1 MAALRDYLALRQS
14 QSANISKPLLSGNE
28 IMALVP
34 ELAQGTGFI
43 RSVVSTLLE
52 LQDACEVTT
61 EEQARSA
68 VMAWK
73 MRHLHEYL

>member
-1 MAALRDYLALRQS
+1 
-14 QSANISKPLLSGNE
+14 
-28 IMALVP
+28 
-34 ELAQGTGFI
+34 
-43 RSVVSTLLE
+43 